1 MKWGCVAGCLAWL
14 ALFGTDKAVAQNNN
28 NLGWNRQVGG
38 ILVDA
43 AGVVRQ
49 ANADERL
56 QAIKALRAAVGK
68 PAGDCR
74 GFVPLRK
81 ISLRGLQAALQQALA
96 QKPVV
101 LPDEVRY
108 LGGLQRVEYVLVYP
122 DQKDIVLAG
131 PGEGWKI
138 DENANV
144 VGITSGLP
152 VLQLDDLLV
161 ALRTVEAARTGGI
174 SVSIDPTAEGR
185 ANLDRYVRNLKRQ
198 RIPVSRESI
207 AGLAEAVG
215 PQEITV
221 TGVPQDSHFAAV
233 MVAADYRLKRIAM
246 NLDRAPI
253 TDLPGFLDLLRA
265 KNRLP
270 GSPTPRWWLACH
282 YEPLA
287 HSPDRQVWQLRGQG
301 VKAMTENE
309 VVQNG
314 QVQGTGKED
323 PIAKEF
329 AARFTEKFEA
339 LAKKDTIFAE
349 VRNLM
354 DLCVVAAV
362 IAKEDLTGLAGCDL
376 ALLTGARS
384 PWTLES
390 WSAPKHVST
399 QCSFVNIRGSYV
411 ITASGGVAIDS
422 WEVARNRVAKTELKD
437 AHGPAAPAGQ
447 TWWWN

>member
-1 MKWGCVAGCLAWL
+1 
-14 ALFGTDKAVAQNNN
+14 
-28 NLGWNRQVGG
+28 
-38 ILVDA
+38 
-43 AGVVRQ
+43 
-49 ANADERL
+49 
-56 QAIKALRAAVGK
+56 
-68 PAGDCR
+68 
-74 GFVPLRK
+74 
-81 ISLRGLQAALQQALA
+81 
-96 QKPVV
+96 
-101 LPDEVRY
+101 
-108 LGGLQRVEYVLVYP
+108 
-122 DQKDIVLAG
+122 
-131 PGEGWKI
+131 
-138 DENANV
+138 
-144 VGITSGLP
+144 
-152 VLQLDDLLV
+152 
-161 ALRTVEAARTGGI
+161 
-174 SVSIDPTAEGR
+174 
-185 ANLDRYVRNLKRQ
+185 
-198 RIPVSRESI
+198 
-207 AGLAEAVG
+207 
-215 PQEITV
+215 
-221 TGVPQDSHFAAV
+221 VPQDSYFAAV